1 MQSAKRI
8 NALVFLKNAVLKVVS
23 YLSQPKKE
31 MKEIGTELDFKRIH
45 DLCGRLIIYSATNI
59 LEAAD

>member
-1 MQSAKRI
+1 MQSAKYI

-31 MKEIGTELDFKRIH
+31 MKEIGTESNFKEYMICVV
-45 DLCGRLIIYSATNI
+45 DW
-59 LEAAD
+59 